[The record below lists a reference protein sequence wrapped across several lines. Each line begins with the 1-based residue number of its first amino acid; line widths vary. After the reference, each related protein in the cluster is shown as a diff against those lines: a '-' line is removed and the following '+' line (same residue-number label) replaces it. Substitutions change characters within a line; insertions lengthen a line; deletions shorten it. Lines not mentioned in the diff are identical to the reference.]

1 MNKTLDRNHPLPMY
15 YQLKEIIREKVM
27 SGEWKPGEL
36 IPSER
41 ELSRQYGIS
50 RMTVRQAFNELTQE
64 GVLRR
69 KQGVGSFVAEL
80 KIEQQLTGLTGFT
93 EDMRKRGLQPR
104 ARVLTLETI
113 LPSTEVAAALQ
124 ISPEQPIVLLERLRM
139 VGEEPMAIEASH
151 LHFPQV
157 SGLLEEDFER
167 RSLYELLTQKYNI
180 VPTRAKQSIEAAL
193 PDRREQKLLGLP
205 SGSPVLKNR
214 RTTFDQHGRP
224 FEYTKSAYRGDSYVF
239 YAELTV
245 HPETQEL
252 LPHA

>member
-1 MNKTLDRNHPLPMY
+1 MDKTLDRNHPLPMY

-27 SGEWKPGEL
+27 SGEWKPGTL

-41 ELSRQYGIS
+41 ELSKQYGIS

-80 KIEQQLTGLTGFT
+80 KIEQQLSGLTGFT
-93 EDMRKRGLQPR
+93 EDMRKRGLQAK
-104 ARVLTLETI
+104 ARVLTLQTI
-113 LPSTEVAAALQ
+113 HPSAEVAAALQ
-124 ISPEQPIVLLERLRM
+124 ISPQQPIVLLERLRM

-151 LHFPQV
+151 LHFPHV
-157 SGLLEEDFER
+157 EKLLEEDFQH
-167 RSLYELLTQKYNI
+167 RSLYELLSEKYAI
-180 VPTRAKQSIEAAL
+180 VPTRAKQSMEAAL
-193 PDRREQKLLGLP
+193 PNRREQKLLGLP
-205 SGSPVLKNR
+205 PGAPVLKNR

-245 HPETQEL
+245 RPQADENS
-252 LPHA
+252 PDA